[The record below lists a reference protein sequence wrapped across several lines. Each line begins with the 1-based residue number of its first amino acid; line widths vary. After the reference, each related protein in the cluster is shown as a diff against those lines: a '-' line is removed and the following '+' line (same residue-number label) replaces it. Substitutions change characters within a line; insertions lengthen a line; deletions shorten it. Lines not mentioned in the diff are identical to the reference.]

1 MIYAV
6 IESEYYNPAFPDCR
20 DISAALYRFETVED
34 FQRATWTPDTLTL
47 AAWTAGRYTRKKDRA
62 RAQLQALQEAQAAP
76 GLSWYELA
84 EIQARAENVARRAG
98 LLREA
103 RENAIC

>member
-6 IESEYYNPAFPDCR
+6 IESEYYNPAFPECK
-20 DISAALYRFETVED
+20 DISAALYRFETVAD
-34 FQRATWTPDTLTL
+34 YQRATWTPDTLTL

-62 RAQLQALQEAQAAP
+62 RAELIALQEAQAAP
-76 GLSWYELA
+76 GLSWYEIA
-84 EIQARAENVARRAG
+84 EITARAENVARRAG

-103 RENAIC
+103 RENGII